1 MLCEQTLGKLDEFMH
16 ENEVTGTCANGVC
29 TVHGPHGKSEYS
41 EVFEQFV
48 PAFFAGAQDVDSL
61 MDAAKTI
68 GESGDMKAMQQLA
81 EKHQVEIIKLQ
92 PLSSICHGYHM
103 LLIFES
109 FLQKDAQTRMA
120 PIITQIFDQFVPSR
134 SPGVDPEI
142 CRALV
147 QEFLTACQRHMPL
160 LAKQSMEAGMKMGS
174 AMSGG
179 ALDAST
185 MMQMEQGMKAY
196 MPQITKTMQAVLVE
210 LLARSDKMADDIFE
224 AMDVNK
230 DGIVPRKEFEKEFLT
245 SMQTIVNMQ
254 ALAQTAQKVMENLT
268 ESDLEQLRSL
278 VDPEMLKQLSQM
290 DPDMLLEQL
299 KAIGGP
305 EGLQNMM
312 QERGGLGG
320 MPGMGGAAGGRRGRV
335 NSPLGGRLK

>member
-1 MLCEQTLGKLDEFMH
+1 MMSRTSLIGLCLVLSLSAAAGKGTLGKLDEFMH

-81 EKHQVEIIKLQ
+81 EKH
-92 PLSSICHGYHM
+92 
-103 LLIFES
+103 
-109 FLQKDAQTRMA
+109 QKDAQTRMA

-305 EGLQNMM
+305 EGLQKMM
-312 QERGGLGG
+312 QEMGGMGG